1 MHRGFF
7 LYCHGSMKRHTLLNA
22 IHFLQKV
29 VVRGDDEQLLVQT
42 VEELQIEVNKRAK
55 GNHREVAE
63 G

>member
-1 MHRGFF
+1 
-7 LYCHGSMKRHTLLNA
+7 MKKHTLQHA
-22 IHFLQKV
+22 IHFLQRV

-42 VEELQIEVNKRAK
+42 VEELEAELQKRAK